1 MLKLI
6 HFHSLKLRFAVSLG
20 VLIAVL
26 FSTLALPAA
35 PAFAAD
41 CQLWHTVQR
50 GETLYLIGRK
60 YNFTW
65 DRIAAANGLTNPNKI
80 YAGQV
85 LCIPRAGTGTGG
97 GQPPPD
103 VVIVLPTDVQFVQAL
118 TDVNM
123 RVGPGLE
130 FAIMGKV
137 FAGQTAKVT
146 GVSGNGLWWRVI
158 CPDNT
163 TGNCWITAGSQ
174 YTRPVGGT
182 PPVPQPPLYS
192 GIPTIAITG
201 VVRDQTVTIRTNNY
215 PAGRKF
221 DVLMGTYGTAGVN
234 GHYVT
239 TIDSGNGGALS
250 FTFNIPAALRG
261 ATRVAIRLQNY
272 TGGYYSYNWFWNN
285 TAN

>member
-1 MLKLI
+1 MLK
-6 HFHSLKLRFAVSLG
+6 HNPFHLSKQRLVVGLSLLAAMLLSAR
-20 VLIAVL
+20 
-26 FSTLALPAA
+26 ALPAA
-35 PAFAAD
+35 PALAAD

-50 GETLYLIGRK
+50 GETLYGIGRK

-80 YAGQV
+80 FAGQV
-85 LCIPRAGTGTGG
+85 LCIPRPGTGTGG
-97 GQPPPD
+97 GQPAPE
-103 VVIVLPTDVQFVQAL
+103 VVIVLPTDVQFVQTL

-158 CPDNT
+158 CPDNS
-163 TGNCWITAGSQ
+163 TGNCWITAGLQ

-182 PPVPQPPLYS
+182 PPAPQPPPYS
-192 GIPTIAITG
+192 GIPTFGIAA
-201 VVRDQTVTIRTNNY
+201 VVRDQTVTIRTNNF
-215 PAGRKF
+215 PAGYRF
-221 DVLMGTYGTAGVN
+221 DVLMGMYGTAGIN
-234 GHYVT
+234 GYYVT
-239 TIDSGNGGALS
+239 TIDSGNGGS
-250 FTFNIPAALRG
+250 FSGTYAIPAALRG
-261 ATRVAIRLQNY
+261 STRVAIRLQNY